1 MTRFNT
7 NYLECLPFSDRTIQ
21 VALAAN
27 AALPYTI
34 PGDKSVQYR
43 AEFSYAY
50 DANVWV
56 GYNTTAIVPVA
67 AAVTTSTNSS
77 IVLNP
82 KIKYVRGEDVLS
94 FISGST
100 VSDMGIELL
109 LLPSQKQIKIGYS
122 PAKLKGFSDGF
133 ND

>member
-1 MTRFNT
+1 MTKFNT
-7 NYLECLPFSDRTIQ
+7 NYLGCLPFSDQTVR

-34 PGDKSVQYR
+34 PGDSSVQYR
-43 AEFSYAY
+43 CEFSYAD

-67 AAVTTSTNSS
+67 AAITTTSNTS

-82 KIKYVRGEDVLS
+82 KIKYVRGGDVLS
-94 FISGST
+94 FISDSI
-100 VSDMGIELL
+100 VSNMGFELL
-109 LLPSQKQIKIGYS
+109 LLPS
-122 PAKLKGFSDGF
+122 
-133 ND
+133 